1 MNKRFYTQVAKDIL
15 ATILFSI
22 GIIFYTK
29 HGLQFIVDLFSPK
42 LVGEFVAALPYIILY
57 TTFIW
62 FLNLPLPDPNT
73 FEDPDLVRYQHQS
86 LPYILVILL
95 IVIFICI
102 FLLEHTTKIYTL
114 VIAFFALAKDLFS
127 HLIDAYHFRSDNKK
141 SFASVKNHEAKND
154 STNEVLP
161 ASNVPPTTE
170 TAIPSSGKIT
180 ITIETCNYP
189 IHIIVS
195 QKKV

>member
-127 HLIDAYHFRSDNKK
+127 HLIDAYHLDQIT
-141 SFASVKNHEAKND
+141 KNLSPQLK
-154 STNEVLP
+154 TTRQKMILP
-161 ASNVPPTTE
+161 TKCYRQATFHQLLKLQFHLLE
-170 TAIPSSGKIT
+170 KL
-180 ITIETCNYP
+180 
-189 IHIIVS
+189 
-195 QKKV
+195 Q